1 MPKILRINM
10 TNQTFQWQDV
20 PTAYLVLGGR
30 ALTSR
35 IVREEVSPTC
45 HPLSAA
51 NKLVAAPGLLTG
63 TNAANSGR
71 ISVGG
76 KSPLTGGI
84 KESNSG
90 GIFSQ
95 KLARLNIKALVLE
108 GQPKSGEFFIIKISP
123 NTVEFFPAVE
133 YQNLGTYDTTSL
145 LWQRFGEKT
154 GVMVIG
160 PAGEKKLTGASIQ
173 FADPVGRPARAAGR
187 GGLGAIM
194 GSKGVK
200 AIVADDRGTESKQ
213 PLANAE
219 KFKEASQKWAK
230 MLTCHPISG
239 QALPAYG
246 TAVLI
251 NIVNEAG
258 ALPTQNFRRGR
269 FEFAEEISGEHMAE
283 LIKQRG
289 GKTKEGCH
297 PGCVIQCSQRYHGP
311 DGQYLTSGFE
321 YETIWALA
329 AHTTIKELDFI
340 AQMDRLCDDLGLDT
354 IETGVTLGIFME
366 GGIIPWG
373 DGPAAID
380 LLKKVYTDDP
390 WGRILGNGA
399 AFTGQALGVSRVPV
413 VKRQA
418 FPAYDPR
425 AEKGMGLTYA
435 TSPMGADHTS
445 GYTVA
450 VNIAKCAGGGD
461 PLSKAGQ
468 IELSRNLQI
477 ATAAI
482 DATGLCLF
490 TAFAILDDPEA
501 MNAIVTMIN
510 ARYGLSLTT
519 DDITKL
525 GEQILRDERSFN
537 RDAGFTKAQDRLPDF
552 FQEKIEP
559 HQVSFDFTEAEIDQV
574 LAGF

>member
-1 MPKILRINM
+1 MPNIVRLNM
-10 TNQTFQWQDV
+10 TAKTFEWQEV
-20 PTAYLVLGGR
+20 PPDHKTLGGR

-35 IVREEVSPTC
+35 IIREEVPPTC

-51 NKLVAAPGLLTG
+51 NKLIIAPGLLTG

-90 GIFSQ
+90 GILSQ
-95 KLARLNIKALVLE
+95 KLARLDIKAVVLE
-108 GQPKSGEFFIIKISP
+108 GQPEPGEFMVIRITSDG
-123 NTVEFFPAVE
+123 VEFLPATE
-133 YQNLGTYDTTSL
+133 YKGLGTYETTKR
-145 LWQRFGEKT
+145 LWERFGEKT

-160 PAGEKKLTGASIQ
+160 PAGEKCLTGASIQ
-173 FADPVGRPARAAGR
+173 FADPAGRPARAAGR
-187 GGLGAIM
+187 GGLGAVM

-200 AIVADDRGTESKQ
+200 AIVVDDRGTEPKL
-213 PLANAE
+213 PLADAD
-219 KFKEASQKWAK
+219 KFKAASQKWAK
-230 MLTCHPISG
+230 MLTSHPVSG

-258 ALPTQNFRRGR
+258 ALPTKNFRDGR
-269 FEFAEEISGEHMAE
+269 FEHAEAISGERMAE
-283 LIKQRG
+283 LIQQRG

-329 AHTTIKELDFI
+329 AHTTIQDLDYI

-354 IETGVTLGIFME
+354 IETGVTLGICME
-366 GGIIPWG
+366 GGVIPWG
-373 DGPAAID
+373 DGPATIE
-380 LLKKVYTDDP
+380 LLKKVYADDP
-390 WGRILGNGA
+390 WGRIIGNGA
-399 AFTGQALGVSRVPV
+399 AFTGQALGISRVPV

-425 AEKGMGLTYA
+425 AEKGIGLTYA
-435 TSPMGADHTS
+435 TSPMGADHTA

-450 VNIAKCAGGGD
+450 VNIVKSGGGAD
-461 PLSKAGQ
+461 PLQKTGQ
-468 IELSRNLQI
+468 VELSRNLQI

-490 TAFAILDDPEA
+490 TAFAILDNPEA
-501 MNAIVTMIN
+501 LPAIVDMIN
-510 ARYGLSLTT
+510 ARHDMSITPEDFTT
-519 DDITKL
+519 L
-525 GEQILRDERSFN
+525 GRQILKDERSFN
-537 RDAGFTKAQDRLPDF
+537 RAAGFTSVHDRLPEF
-552 FQEKIEP
+552 FQEEVQP
-559 HQVSFDFTEAEIDQV
+559 HNVTFDFTDAEIDQV
-574 LAGF
+574 LADL

>member
-1 MPKILRINM
+1 MSRILRLNM
-10 TNQTFQWQDV
+10 TTKTSQWQEV
-20 PTAYLVLGGR
+20 PPEYRTLGGR

-35 IVREEVSPTC
+35 IIRDEVPPTC
-45 HPLSAA
+45 HPLSPA
-51 NKLVAAPGLLTG
+51 NRLIVAPGLLTG

-90 GIFSQ
+90 GILSQ
-95 KLARLNIKALVLE
+95 KLARLDIKAVVVE
-108 GQPKSGEFFIIKISP
+108 GQPEPREFSIIKISSAGA
-123 NTVEFFPAVE
+123 EFFPASE
-133 YQNLGTYDTTSL
+133 YKGLGTYDTTAR

-160 PAGEKKLTGASIQ
+160 PAGEKCLTGASIQ
-173 FADPVGRPARAAGR
+173 FADPAGRPSRAAGR
-187 GGLGAIM
+187 GGLGAVM

-200 AIVADDRGTESKQ
+200 AIVVDDRGTEPKL
-213 PLANAE
+213 PMADPE
-219 KFKEASQKWAK
+219 KFKAASQKWAK
-230 MLTCHPISG
+230 MLTSHPISG

-258 ALPTQNFRRGR
+258 ALPTKNFRHGR
-269 FEFAEEISGEHMAE
+269 FEHAEAISGERIAE
-283 LIKQRG
+283 LIHQRG

-329 AHTTIKELDFI
+329 AHTTIKDLDYI

-366 GGIIPWG
+366 GGVIPWG
-373 DGPAAID
+373 DGPAAIKV
-380 LLKKVYTDDP
+380 LEKVYTDDP

-450 VNIAKCAGGGD
+450 VNIAKCAGGHD
-461 PLSKAGQ
+461 PLLKDGQ

-482 DATGLCLF
+482 DAIGLCLF
-490 TAFAILDDPEA
+490 TAFAILDNPEA
-501 MNAIVTMIN
+501 LVAIVDMIN
-510 ARYGLSLTT
+510 ARYGLSLTQG
-519 DDITKL
+519 DITTL

-537 RDAGFTKAQDRLPDF
+537 RDAGFTTAHDRLPEF
-552 FQEKIEP
+552 FQEEVTP
-559 HQVSFDFTEAEIDQV
+559 HNVTFDFTDAEIDQV
-574 LAGF
+574 LAEL